1 MFELLKNLFSSEPQ
15 STKEEVNIPAIVDQV
30 KQNESKENI
39 PLGRRIHSF
48 SFRELDLFLD
58 RDITKTYR
66 VTAYQGRERMY
77 SFSIFAKQG
86 NYDILEEGYTRIIN
100 YLDGERK
107 VSDLPADKTIKGFF
121 YGH

>member
-1 MFELLKNLFSSEPQ
+1 MFERLKSLFSSEPQ
-15 STKEEVNIPAIVDQV
+15 STKEEVNIPAIVEKVRQ
-30 KQNESKENI
+30 KESKENI

-48 SFRELDLFLD
+48 GYRELDLFLD
-58 RDITKTYR
+58 RDITKNYR
-66 VTAYQGRERMY
+66 VTVYQGRERLY

-86 NYDILEEGYTRIIN
+86 NYDILEEGYARIFN